1 MATTTPNFGWPVP
14 TSTDLVKDGATAIE
28 ALGDGVDASFVDLKG
43 GTTGQI
49 LAKATSADMDF
60 AWITNDVGDITA
72 VTAGT
77 GISGGGTSGD
87 VTITN
92 SMATAI
98 DAKGD
103 LVAGTG
109 ADAFARLAVGS
120 NGETLVADSSTSTGL
135 RYNASIAAGKNA
147 LINGGFDIWQRGTSF
162 TNPGTSGAYNADRWC
177 SYFNGNGTITQETT
191 VKPATSTYSLK
202 ITATASSA
210 DNGLYQL
217 IEELQMEQFRGKSV
231 TLSIKLAGT
240 ATLAPVINLTYSTTA
255 NDSLLNTG
263 TAISGTIIANPAI
276 NTSTFVT
283 YITQFTV
290 PTTAKT
296 LRVGVNSGTMA
307 NTNVLYVAETQLEIG
322 LTATNFSRAG
332 GTIQGELAACQRYY
346 QILNNTAGGA
356 TNYAFGAAYST
367 TNTFHT
373 YVVPVPLRAGGT
385 ITFLSAGNYLVSNA
399 TGSGLTCTA
408 VGAAGNNQIITFTGT
423 VASGLVAGN
432 GSAFQLAA
440 SSTIQISAEL

>member
-1 MATTTPNFGWPVP
+1 
-14 TSTDLVKDGATAIE
+14 
-28 ALGDGVDASFVDLKG
+28 
-43 GTTGQI
+43 
-49 LAKATSADMDF
+49 
-60 AWITNDVGDITA
+60 
-72 VTAGT
+72 
-77 GISGGGTSGD
+77 
-87 VTITN
+87 
-92 SMATAI
+92 
-98 DAKGD
+98 
-103 LVAGTG
+103 
-109 ADAFARLAVGS
+109 
-120 NGETLVADSSTSTGL
+120 L

-147 LINGGFDIWQRGTSF
+147 LINGSMDIWARGTSF

-202 ITATASSA
+202 VTATASSA

-263 TAISGTIIANPAI
+263 TAITGTIVANPAI

-332 GTIQGELAACQRYY
+332 GTIQGELAAAQRYY
-346 QILNNTAGGA
+346 YRIQNDASTS
-356 TNYAFGAAYST
+356 YSVMGAAYT
-367 TNTFHT
+367 TGGALLT
-373 YVVPVPLRAGGT
+373 VPLKSTMRVAPT
-385 ITFLSAGNYLVSNA
+385 AVDYSSLRLYDLVNAASTVTALTLDTGSPNMAIIAVSA
-399 TGSGLTCTA
+399 TGLTQYRSYFLLGNTVPSY
-408 VGAAGNNQIITFTGT
+408 VGF
-423 VASGLVAGN
+423 
-432 GSAFQLAA
+432 
-440 SSTIQISAEL
+440 SAEL

>member
-1 MATTTPNFGWPVP
+1 
-14 TSTDLVKDGATAIE
+14 
-28 ALGDGVDASFVDLKG
+28 
-43 GTTGQI
+43 
-49 LAKATSADMDF
+49 MDF

-77 GISGGGTSGD
+77 GISGGGTSGA

-109 ADAFARLAVGS
+109 ADAFDRLAVGS

-202 ITATASSA
+202 VTATASSA

-346 QILNNTAGGA
+346 Q
-356 TNYAFGAAYST
+356 
-367 TNTFHT
+367 
-373 YVVPVPLRAGGT
+373 V
-385 ITFLSAGNYLVSNA
+385 
-399 TGSGLTCTA
+399 
-408 VGAAGNNQIITFTGT
+408 
-423 VASGLVAGN
+423 VASGTVKVICNATAYTATGAYGVYNTKVTMRAAPTISQVSGSNYYGAYGNNNAGDTFDSFSAVSAATPDQVRFDVLSGIAVTQGYSYWFETTNAAAFVAL
-432 GSAFQLAA
+432 Q
-440 SSTIQISAEL
+440 AEL